1 MLTLSTREAQFFD
14 LPDGPRLLRLSKN
27 PNRPAALRKSEG
39 LLCEPSASAEGF
51 ACAVRLRGPGSTLA
65 QSDGRPAVVLPSAFS
80 YLGDGDVIK
89 IDPASRSVRTLYRRS
104 SPHNHFLMTERCN
117 SYCLMCSQPPK
128 SVDDSWLVDEIL
140 DCIPLIDSDAREIGI
155 TGGEPTLLGQRLID
169 VVRKMRSHL
178 PRTSLHILSNGRR
191 FSDQDFA
198 ASFAAVDHP
207 DLMIGI
213 PLYSDIS
220 TIHDYVVQADGAYD
234 ETVRGILNLK
244 RLRQKVEIRVVIHK
258 QTYKRLPKL
267 AEFIARNLSFV
278 DHVALMG
285 LEMIGFTKANLEELW
300 IDPFDYQDELRSAA
314 IILSQHRISVS
325 IYNQQLCVT
334 PTDVWE
340 YARKSISD
348 WKNEYMPECKGCGV
362 KDRCGG
368 FFSSASF
375 RYSSHIKPINSAVIP
390 SPAA

>member
-1 MLTLSTREAQFFD
+1 MLTLSTRDAQFFS

-27 PNRPAALRKSEG
+27 ADRPVALRKSEG
-39 LLCEPSASAEGF
+39 LLCEPSVSAEGF
-51 ACAVRLRGPGSTLA
+51 ACTVSLRGAGPITTP
-65 QSDGRPAVVLPSAFS
+65 SDSRPAIVLPPTFS
-80 YLGDGDVIK
+80 YLGDGDIIK

-104 SPHNHFLMTERCN
+104 SHHNHFLMTERCN

-128 SVDDSWLVDEIL
+128 SADDGWLVDEIL
-140 DCIPLIDSDAREIGI
+140 DCIPLIDGEAKEIGI
-155 TGGEPTLLGQRLID
+155 TGGEPTLLGERFVD
-169 VVRKMRSHL
+169 VVRKMRSYL

-191 FSDQDFA
+191 FSDPTFA
-198 ASFAAVDHP
+198 ARFASVEHP

-213 PLYSDIS
+213 PLYSDVS
-220 TIHDYVVQADGAYD
+220 TRHDYVVQADGAYD
-234 ETVRGILNLK
+234 ETIRGILNLK

-258 QTYKRLPKL
+258 QTYERLPKL

-314 IILSQHRISVS
+314 TILSRHRISVS

-334 PTDVWE
+334 PPDVWE

-348 WKNEYMPECKGCGV
+348 WKNEYMPECEGCGV
-362 KDRCGG
+362 KEKCGG

-375 RYSSHIKPINSAVIP
+375 RYSQHIQPVRQVQSPSAT
-390 SPAA
+390 A